1 MITNL
6 INNAIKFT
14 KEGTIRF
21 GYHLLE
27 KDSLYFYVS
36 DTGCGI
42 DADKKD
48 AVFERFVKLD
58 NFVQGTGLGLSICKT
73 IVERMGGKI
82 GVESEVGQGTTFWF
96 TIPYVAVKL
105 HYQEIKEEKI
115 VQHTVEKNKL
125 KILVAEDNP
134 SNYMLFESILKKD
147 YQLIHAWNGREAVEL
162 FKEHDPHLVLMDIN
176 MPELNGFQAVQEI
189 RKISGTV
196 PVIAVT
202 AYAYASDEEKIMASG
217 FDGYTAKPINANLLR
232 SKIIALLEKH
242 LILL

>member
-1 MITNL
+1 MDEYLPDCCIRSEKNRLTQVITNL

-58 NFVQGTGLGLSICKT
+58 NFVQGTGLGLSICKNYRWNGWE
-73 IVERMGGKI
+73 VKSGWNRKSGK
-82 GVESEVGQGTTFWF
+82 GTTFWF

-115 VQHTVEKNKL
+115 VQHAVEKNKL

-196 PVIAVT
+196 P
-202 AYAYASDEEKIMASG
+202 
-217 FDGYTAKPINANLLR
+217 
-232 SKIIALLEKH
+232 
-242 LILL
+242 